1 MLGAGAD
8 LGFRGVVI
16 IGLGR
21 VSDDVPHGVAFGQ
34 QLAVGAVNVAAGGG
48 QLGVL
53 ELLGHGLGAVVFG
66 VAQLQGVQLVDEDAE
81 AGQRKKRN
89 GNHRADTDVAF

>member
-1 MLGAGAD
+1 MLGAGAE
-8 LGFRGVVI
+8 LGFRGAVLL
-16 IGLGR
+16 GLGR

-34 QLAVGAVNVAAGGG
+34 QLAVGTVNVAAGGG

-81 AGQRKKRN
+81 AGQHKKRN

>member
-8 LGFRGVVI
+8 LGFRGAVLL
-16 IGLGR
+16 GLGR

-34 QLAVGAVNVAAGGG
+34 QLAVGTVNVAAGGG

-66 VAQLQGVQLVDEDAE
+66 IAQLQGVQLVDEQAKCP
-81 AGQRKKRN
+81 QRERRHRN
-89 GNHRADTDVAF
+89 DGADTDVAF